1 MATTKKTAKA
11 VPTPMDERET
21 FVSLQKSFAETEQST
36 QEKLKVLYELQ
47 AADVA
52 IDELVLQRGELPAE
66 VAVLEEE
73 LAGLKAKTERIGE
86 MIDGYNQTIEAAGKQ
101 IVELDAE
108 IEKYRSQLENISNSR
123 EFDSINKE
131 LENQGL
137 LRAIAEK
144 NIGEARQAIEDR
156 KLDRERIADRI
167 LIREEDLKAKQEE
180 LATIVESTAKEEK
193 ALQAKRAACAA
204 KIDERTLSAYERIR
218 GNAHNHLAVVTLFP
232 KNEDGTYGD
241 ACGGCFHTITPQRI
255 IDIASGKKLVI
266 CEHCGRIIVNPDI

>member
-1 MATTKKTAKA
+1 MATTKKTTKVQAP
-11 VPTPMDERET
+11 VDERET
-21 FVSLQKSFAETEQST
+21 FVSLQKNFAETDQST

-47 AADVA
+47 AADIA
-52 IDELVLQRGELPAE
+52 IDDLVHQRGELPAE
-66 VAVLEEE
+66 VAELEEE
-73 LAGLKAKTERIGE
+73 LNGMKTKSERIGQL
-86 MIDGYNQTIEAAGKQ
+86 IDGYNQTIEGANRQ

-108 IEKYRSQLENISNSR
+108 IEKYRARLENISNSR

-144 NIGEARQAIEDR
+144 NIREAREAIEER
-156 KLDRERIADRI
+156 KRDRESLADRI
-167 LIREEDLKAKQEE
+167 LIKEEDLKAKQEE

-193 ALQAKRAACAA
+193 ALRTKRDACAA

-241 ACGGCFHTITPQRI
+241 GCGGCFHTITPQRI